1 MRTFIAVDIPDGIKQ
16 EMAKVQER
24 LRQAGVEAGWTRP
37 EGMHLTLKFLGEVQE
52 SRVKEIMSALKTAVS
67 GSGVF
72 RLEVAGAGAF
82 PNARSARVVWIGMGG
97 ELDRLTGLHSAVEDA
112 MAGLGFARE
121 ERAFTPHLTIGRIKL
136 IRSRERWT
144 AALDEIRNVRLPGFD
159 VTGVNLMKSELRR
172 SGAIYTEIGRAEF
185 S

>member
-24 LRQAGVEAGWTRP
+24 LRQAGVDAGWTRP
-37 EGMHLTLKFLGEVQE
+37 EGMHMTLKFLGEVHE

-72 RLEVAGAGAF
+72 RLEIAGAGAF
-82 PNARSARVVWIGMGG
+82 PNAQSARVVWIGVGG
-97 ELDRLTGLHSAVEDA
+97 ELDRLTRLYSAVEDA

-121 ERAFTPHLTIGRIKL
+121 ERTFTPHLTIGRIKL
-136 IRSRERWT
+136 IRSRGRWA
-144 AALDEIRNVRLPGFD
+144 AALDEIRNMRLPGFD
-159 VTGVNLMKSELRR
+159 VTGVNLMRSELRR
-172 SGAIYTEIGRAEF
+172 SGAIYTEIGKAEF
-185 S
+185 R